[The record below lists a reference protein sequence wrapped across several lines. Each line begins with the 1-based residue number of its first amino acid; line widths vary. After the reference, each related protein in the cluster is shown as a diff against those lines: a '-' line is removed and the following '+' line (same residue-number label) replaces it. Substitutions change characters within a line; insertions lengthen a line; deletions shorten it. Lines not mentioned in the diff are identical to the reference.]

1 MRAEQGCQTG
11 LFTFKELLGKQLR
24 GFLIEC
30 GGGFIEQ
37 QDAGWADQPQK
48 QTQFQTHAAGKTVR
62 KLILHLPEPEI
73 AQEGFSPD
81 LEALQGIICR
91 GDEAQVFPGGQ
102 LKVKTRDIRN
112 KDEVAAGFQLLFDHV
127 KAANL
132 NRSGCWRDEVAEA
145 IEQGGLPAA
154 VMPLQND
161 NFTWIYGKVQGRDSL
176 KILEFATQI
185 AGFEDGFCR
194 IHLND
199 LRFLEW
205 LGIFR
210 KRQRDRAGT

>member
-154 VMPLQND
+154 VMPLQTTISPGYTVRFKGATASKFLNL
-161 NFTWIYGKVQGRDSL
+161 RL
-176 KILEFATQI
+176 KLLALRMGSVEFILMTCDFRMAW
-185 AGFEDGFCR
+185 
-194 IHLND
+194 HLS
-199 LRFLEW
+199 
-205 LGIFR
+205 
-210 KRQRDRAGT
+210 KASA